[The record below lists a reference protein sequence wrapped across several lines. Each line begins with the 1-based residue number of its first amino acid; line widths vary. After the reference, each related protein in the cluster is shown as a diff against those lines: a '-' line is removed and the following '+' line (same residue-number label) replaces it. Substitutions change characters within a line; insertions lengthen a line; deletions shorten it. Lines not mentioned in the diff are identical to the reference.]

1 MLKLRS
7 MPAAMAL
14 LVQCAAGLTLLT
26 TSDALPV
33 AMPLF
38 VVMLMQGLMAAL
50 YGACLGMAS
59 WWRWIHAFFP
69 FAVWAMFSWHL
80 PSEWYLLGF
89 ALSVSLYWTSFRTQV
104 PFFPSRP
111 VVWQQVA
118 QLLPPNQ
125 ALRLIDIGS
134 GLGDMPMHIAKS
146 SPSSQVEGIEIAPLP
161 WLISVLRAKLRRSGV
176 SFKLGDYRALNFAH
190 YDVIFAYLSPAAM
203 LALWDKAQLEMRS
216 GSLLISLEFD
226 IPGVQPSR
234 CLQSEQGSPALYVW
248 EMT

>member
-1 MLKLRS
+1 

-14 LVQCAAGLTLLT
+14 LVQCAAGLTLLIL
-26 TSDALPV
+26 SAALPV
-33 AMPLF
+33 AMPLM
-38 VVMLMQGLMAAL
+38 VGVLLQGLLAAL

-69 FAVWAMFSWHL
+69 LAVWAMLSWQL
-80 PSEWYLLGF
+80 PSDLYLLGF

-111 VVWQQVA
+111 LIWQQVS
-118 QLLPPNQ
+118 QLLAPNQ
-125 ALRLIDIGS
+125 ALRVIDIGS
-134 GLGDMPMHIAKS
+134 GLGDMSMYLAQSK
-146 SPSSQVEGIEIAPLP
+146 PSSQVEGIEIAPLP
-161 WLISVLRAKLRRSGV
+161 WLISVLRAKFRRSGV
-176 SFKLGDYRALNFAH
+176 SFMLGDYRALNFAH

-203 LALWDKAQLEMRS
+203 LALWDKAQLEMRP

-234 CLQSEQGSPALYVW
+234 CIEPSASSPKLFVW
-248 EMT
+248 AIV